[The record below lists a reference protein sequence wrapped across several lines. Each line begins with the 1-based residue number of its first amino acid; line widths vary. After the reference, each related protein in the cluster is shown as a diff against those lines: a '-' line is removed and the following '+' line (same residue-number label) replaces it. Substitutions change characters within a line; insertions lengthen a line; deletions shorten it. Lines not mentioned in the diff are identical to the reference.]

1 MELTFHIWG
10 KVYINSPVLYEK
22 KKKIRAGVAPSPDGL
37 DSKGKDSVKSS
48 EDGESL
54 QEG

>member
-22 KKKIRAGVAPSPDGL
+22 KKKSGRGL
-37 DSKGKDSVKSS
+37 RHHRMGWIPGSKDSVKSS